1 MVIISPTTESAL
13 SAATYTVKLP
23 DLDIS
28 VEAPRIVNTARTIS
42 GGAVVSTWAG
52 NIAGERRSATRVVT
66 REQYDALAA
75 IMATGEAQ
83 WVLRIRGRVFAVVF
97 SLESAIPNRKARD
110 FYDVTLSFVFIR
122 ELTSL

>member
-1 MVIISPTTESAL
+1 MVIISPITGSGL
-13 SAATYTVKLP
+13 SASTYTVKLP

-42 GGAVVSTWAG
+42 GGAVISTWAG
-52 NIAGERRSATRVVT
+52 NIAGEQRSVTRVVT
-66 REQYDALAA
+66 RSQYDALAA

-83 WVLRIRGRVFAVVF
+83 WVLRIRGKVFTVVF
-97 SLESAIPNRKARD
+97 SLDAAKPNRAAPD

-122 ELTSL
+122 ELTNL